1 MWRLKFAIKL
11 LEVLTT
17 RKQKYLTDLNIDD
30 DIILSLKLLH
40 KALAR
45 ETRGDAR

>member
-1 MWRLKFAIKL
+1 MWRLKFAIRL
-11 LEVLTT
+11 LEALTIQ
-17 RKQKYLTDLNIDD
+17 KQKYLADLNIDD
-30 DIILSLKLLH
+30 DIALSLKLLR